1 MSRHPTPF
9 SHPAAVKVLA
19 RRLFPALGA
28 KRTAQVAGVSVRS
41 VYRWCWDLVDT
52 GGRERTAAAAQAN
65 AERGELRRLDRNIAL
80 LESLGPDATAGQCL
94 AVALAIEPRR
104 R

>member
-28 KRTAQVAGVSVRS
+28 KRTAQVVA
-41 VYRWCWDLVDT
+41 
-52 GGRERTAAAAQAN
+52 
-65 AERGELRRLDRNIAL
+65 
-80 LESLGPDATAGQCL
+80 QCL